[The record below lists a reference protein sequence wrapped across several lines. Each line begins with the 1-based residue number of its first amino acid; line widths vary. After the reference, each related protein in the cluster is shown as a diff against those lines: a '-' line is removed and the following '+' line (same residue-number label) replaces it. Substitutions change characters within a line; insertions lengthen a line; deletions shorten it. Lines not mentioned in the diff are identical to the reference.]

1 MAVAIKKRNPALVI
15 IFFFIT
21 FGLYGIYWIVKTK
34 NEINGLGA
42 SIPTGWFI
50 IIPIAHF
57 YFMYKYMEGFAVN
70 VKKDN
75 NNILMWFFVCFFV
88 PPLAV
93 ILVQQELN
101 KLAA

>member
-34 NEINGLGA
+34 DEINGLGA
-42 SIPTGWFI
+42 SIPTAWLI
-50 IIPIAHF
+50 IVPIANL

-75 NNILMWFFVCFFV
+75 NTLMWFLIYIFVAPV
-88 PPLAV
+88 AV
-93 ILVQQELN
+93 IIVQLELN

>member
-21 FGLYGIYWIVKTK
+21 FGVYGIYWIVKTK
-34 NEINGLGA
+34 DEINGLGA
-42 SIPTGWFI
+42 SIPTAWLLI
-50 IIPIAHF
+50 VPIANI

-75 NNILMWFFVCFFV
+75 NTLMWFIVYILV
-88 PPLAV
+88 SPVAV
-93 ILVQQELN
+93 IIVQLELN